1 MLFKRIRVTILLL
14 GLLSFSLRVSA
25 QIVLKHSDWEW
36 KISETGCAE
45 QLIFKGGKR
54 NDTIPFFR
62 EGEHAGPSFYAKRE
76 GKEVRASWIPDGY
89 ASYRSEIDLS
99 LIHI

>member
-45 QLIFKGGKR
+45 QLIFKGGKYLSFVKENMPVHPFMQNGKVKKCVHPGFR
-54 NDTIPFFR
+54 MDTPPIGAR
-62 EGEHAGPSFYAKRE
+62 
-76 GKEVRASWIPDGY
+76 
-89 ASYRSEIDLS
+89 
-99 LIHI
+99 

>member
-62 EGEHAGPSFYAKRE
+62 EGEHAGPSFYAN
-76 GKEVRASWIPDGY
+76 GKVKKCVDPGFRMDTPPIGA
-89 ASYRSEIDLS
+89 R
-99 LIHI
+99 

>member
-54 NDTIPFFR
+54 
-62 EGEHAGPSFYAKRE
+62 K
-76 GKEVRASWIPDGY
+76 
-89 ASYRSEIDLS
+89 
-99 LIHI
+99 

>member
-62 EGEHAGPSFYAKRE
+62 EGEHAFMQN
-76 GKEVRASWIPDGY
+76 GKVKKCVDPGFRMDTPPIGA
-89 ASYRSEIDLS
+89 R
-99 LIHI
+99 